1 MGYEFLKSKK
11 KGDIIY
17 EASGYGSLVE
27 LELLEDPT
35 WTPHEEYGDGFE
47 VRARGYKGEVYLAG
61 YTSMSF
67 YGPDLNDW
75 PHYAGPLHKLDG
87 TVIQN

>member
-35 WTPHEEYGDGFE
+35 WTPHEEYGELFE
-47 VRARGYKGEVYLAG
+47 VSAKTFKGEAFLSG
-61 YTSMSF
+61 YTGMAH

-75 PHYAGPLHKLDG
+75 PHYAGRLYKLDG
-87 TVIQN
+87 TVVQN